1 MAEVDRMLQQ
11 VLEQAK
17 AVSEQAEVFHLSGW
31 SRPVVFEA
39 NRLKSLV
46 GRDSSGMALRL
57 IKNGRVGFSSTTHW
71 DGADTLVDNALETA
85 PFGPEAAM
93 DFPGPGD
100 FIPVSLY
107 DPAVESQSLEDMIQ
121 LGQRL
126 IDGVRAIEPELLCD
140 ASVSRSV
147 STLRLLNSNGAAAEY
162 TRSGFSAHVGGAL
175 IKGTDMLFLGDG
187 DRSCSPISDPAPL
200 VSSVL
205 TQLERGRDVASP
217 ASGDLPVVFT
227 PRGVAGALLSPLLA
241 GFNGKSILQ
250 GSSPLVGKLGQQLL
264 DERISLWDDPTLAMM
279 PGSRMCDDEAVPSHK
294 MPLIEGGVI
303 CNFLYDLQT
312 AGQAGTESTG
322 SAHRGLNSLPSPGV
336 SIGIVPAGDVAFD
349 DMIADIQDGIVV
361 ERLLGAGQSNILAGE
376 FNANVLLGYRIE
388 KGKIT
393 GRLKNTVIN
402 GNVYTVLKELR
413 GLGSDATWLGGSF
426 KTPSIYCGEV
436 SVATTN

>member
-1 MAEVDRMLQQ
+1 MAEVNEILQQ
-11 VLEQAK
+11 VLERAK
-17 AVSEQAEVFHLSGW
+17 AVSEQAEVFHLSGR

-57 IKNGRVGFSSTTHW
+57 IKDGRIGFSSTTHW
-71 DGADTLVDNALETA
+71 DGADTLVENALETA
-85 PFGPEAAM
+85 PFGPKAAM
-93 DFPGPGD
+93 DFPG
-100 FIPVSLY
+100 VSDYADVPLY
-107 DPAVESQSLEDMIQ
+107 DPAVESQSLEDMIN

-126 IDGVRAIEPELLCD
+126 IDDVRDVEPEILCD

-162 TRSGFSAHVGGAL
+162 TRSGFSAYVGGAL

-200 VSSVL
+200 VDSVL
-205 TQLERGRDVASP
+205 TQLERGRDIASP
-217 ASGDLPVVFT
+217 ASGELPVVFT

-241 GFNGKSILQ
+241 GLNGKSILQ
-250 GSSPLVGKLGQQLL
+250 GSSPLVGKLGEKLL
-264 DERISLWDDPTLAMM
+264 DERFSLWDDPTMAMI
-279 PGSRMCDDEAVPSHK
+279 PGSRAFDDEAVPSAK
-294 MPLIEGGVI
+294 MPLIENGVVR
-303 CNFLYDLQT
+303 NFLYDLQT
-312 AGQAGTESTG
+312 AGQAGVQSTG

-336 SIGIVPAGDVAFD
+336 SVGIVSTGNVAFD

-376 FNANVLLGYRIE
+376 FNANVLLGYRVE
-388 KGKIT
+388 NGKIT

-402 GNVYTVLKELR
+402 GNVYSVLKELR

-426 KTPSIYCGEV
+426 KTPSIYCGGV
-436 SVATTN
+436 SVATRE

>member
-71 DGADTLVDNALETA
+71 DGADTLVGNALETA

-93 DFPGPGD
+93 DFPGPGN

-162 TRSGFSAHVGGAL
+162 TRSGFSAHVGGAPPCVTCGL
-175 IKGTDMLFLGDG
+175 ASLEKPTPMAGI
-187 DRSCSPISDPAPL
+187 RS
-200 VSSVL
+200 VRR
-205 TQLERGRDVASP
+205 T
-217 ASGDLPVVFT
+217 
-227 PRGVAGALLSPLLA
+227 
-241 GFNGKSILQ
+241 
-250 GSSPLVGKLGQQLL
+250 
-264 DERISLWDDPTLAMM
+264 
-279 PGSRMCDDEAVPSHK
+279 AV
-294 MPLIEGGVI
+294 
-303 CNFLYDLQT
+303 QR
-312 AGQAGTESTG
+312 
-322 SAHRGLNSLPSPGV
+322 SA
-336 SIGIVPAGDVAFD
+336 PAG
-349 DMIADIQDGIVV
+349 
-361 ERLLGAGQSNILAGE
+361 GA
-376 FNANVLLGYRIE
+376 
-388 KGKIT
+388 
-393 GRLKNTVIN
+393 
-402 GNVYTVLKELR
+402 
-413 GLGSDATWLGGSF
+413 
-426 KTPSIYCGEV
+426 
-436 SVATTN
+436 

>member
-1 MAEVDRMLQQ
+1 MLQQ
-11 VLEQAK
+11 VLEHAK
-17 AVSEQAEVFHLSGW
+17 AVSQQAEVFHLSGW

-57 IKNGRVGFSSTTHW
+57 IKDGRVGFSSTTHW
-71 DGADTLVDNALETA
+71 DGAETLVDNALETV
-85 PFGPEAAM
+85 PFGPKAAM
-93 DFPGPGD
+93 DFPGPSD
-100 FIPVSLY
+100 FTAVPLY

-126 IDGVRAIEPELLCD
+126 IDGVRDVEPDLLCD

-147 STLRLLNSNGAAAEY
+147 STLRLLNSNGASAEY
-162 TRSGFSAHVGGAL
+162 TRSGFSAYVGGAL

-205 TQLERGRDVASP
+205 TQLERGRDIASP
-217 ASGDLPVVFT
+217 TSGDLPVVFT
-227 PRGVAGALLSPLLA
+227 PRGVGGALLSPLLA

-250 GSSPLVGKLGQQLL
+250 GSSPLVGKLGEQLL
-264 DERISLWDDPTLAMM
+264 DERFSLWDDPTMAMK
-279 PGSRMCDDEAVPSHK
+279 PGSRMCDDEGVPSSR
-294 MPLIEGGVI
+294 MPLIENGVI
-303 CNFLYDLQT
+303 RNFLYDLQT
-312 AGQAGTESTG
+312 AGQAGAQSTG

-336 SIGIVPAGDVAFD
+336 SVGVVASGDVAFD

-361 ERLLGAGQSNILAGE
+361 ERLLGAGQSNILGGD

-388 KGKIT
+388 EGNVV
-393 GRLKNTVIN
+393 GRVKNTVIS
-402 GNVYTVLKELR
+402 GNVYTALKNVQAIGRE
-413 GLGSDATWLGGSF
+413 SQWVGGSLRA
-426 KTPSIYCGEV
+426 PALYLDAV
-436 SVATTN
+436 SVATKE

>member
-93 DFPGPGD
+93 DFPRPGD
-100 FIPVSLY
+100 FIPVPLY

-187 DRSCSPISDPAPL
+187 DRSCSPIADPAPL
-200 VSSVL
+200 VKSVL
-205 TQLERGRDVASP
+205 TQLGARARCG
-217 ASGDLPVVFT
+217 LPRLRRS
-227 PRGVAGALLSPLLA
+227 PRGVHSPRC
-241 GFNGKSILQ
+241 GRCS
-250 GSSPLVGKLGQQLL
+250 
-264 DERISLWDDPTLAMM
+264 
-279 PGSRMCDDEAVPSHK
+279 
-294 MPLIEGGVI
+294 
-303 CNFLYDLQT
+303 
-312 AGQAGTESTG
+312 
-322 SAHRGLNSLPSPGV
+322 SLPSVGGLQRQVHPSGIFAPGRQTGTAA
-336 SIGIVPAGDVAFD
+336 IGRKV
-349 DMIADIQDGIVV
+349 
-361 ERLLGAGQSNILAGE
+361 
-376 FNANVLLGYRIE
+376 
-388 KGKIT
+388 
-393 GRLKNTVIN
+393 
-402 GNVYTVLKELR
+402 
-413 GLGSDATWLGGSF
+413 
-426 KTPSIYCGEV
+426 
-436 SVATTN
+436 